1 MAEPQQIICELA
13 CVAGLECIEG
23 PVCPLAFVPH
33 ELASLDAYDE
43 AQDRLS
49 YAAASLTSSESSSS

>member
-23 PVCPLAFVPH
+23 SVCPLAFVPH
-33 ELASLDAYDE
+33 ELPNLDAYDE
-43 AQDRLS
+43 AQNG
-49 YAAASLTSSESSSS
+49 TSMMSNAESSI